1 MFLVRTKGRHY
12 VGRVK
17 EIESRRFVFQSLHT
31 KRRLHIRCDAIKRW
45 RLIVNMKSIAH
56 LRNVSDV
63 TVPISLVSWRYQ
75 LSLTL
80 WWHTWKNMQSVIEQ
94 FPIHKRLL
102 AEKKWNID
110 NSAFIYIFICLE
122 FYLLIHLFIYLFICL
137 FISVYWLI
145 NLSTNLGS

>member
-45 RLIVNMKSIAH
+45 RLIVNMKSTAH

-75 LSLTL
+75 LC
-80 WWHTWKNMQSVIEQ
+80 NMQSVIEQ

-102 AEKKWNID
+102 AEKMKYWQ
-110 NSAFIYIFICLE
+110 FC
-122 FYLLIHLFIYLFICL
+122 FYLYIYLFRVLSLNSFIHLFIYLFICL

>member
-1 MFLVRTKGRHY
+1 MSSRSWGNKADCIPWRVFLVRTKGRHY

-45 RLIVNMKSIAH
+45 RLIVNMKSTAH

-75 LSLTL
+75 LSLPL

-94 FPIHKRLL
+94 FPIHKHLL
-102 AEKKWNID
+102 AEKNEILT
-110 NSAFIYIFICLE
+110 I
-122 FYLLIHLFIYLFICL
+122 LLLFIYL
-137 FISVYWLI
+137 SV
-145 NLSTNLGS
+145 

>member
-17 EIESRRFVFQSLHT
+17 ETESRRFVFQSLHT

-45 RLIVNMKSIAH
+45 RLIVNMKSTAH

-75 LSLTL
+75 LSLPL
-80 WWHTWKNMQSVIEQ
+80 WWYTWKNMQSVIEQ

-102 AEKKWNID
+102 AEKMKYWQ
-110 NSAFIYIFICLE
+110 FC
-122 FYLLIHLFIYLFICL
+122 FYLYIYLFRVLSLNSFIHLPIYL
-137 FISVYWLI
+137 FVISVYWLI